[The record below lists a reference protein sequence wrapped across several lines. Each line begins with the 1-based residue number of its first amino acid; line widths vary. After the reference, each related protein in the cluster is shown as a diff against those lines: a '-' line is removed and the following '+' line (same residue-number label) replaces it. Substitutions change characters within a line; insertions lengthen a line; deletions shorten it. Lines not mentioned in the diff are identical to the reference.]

1 MEVKR
6 SGFIAI
12 VGRPNVGKST
22 LLNAFLGEK
31 VAIVSAKPQT
41 TRNKITGVLTDGDT
55 QMVFLD
61 TPGLHR
67 SRTKLDEHMRRAVDD
82 SIADVDVAVL
92 VVEPQKDC
100 GEAETELVEKLAAK
114 KMPVILAV
122 NKVDTVKKETLMSV
136 ISTWAQRLDFATVVP
151 VSAATGDGVKILLSE
166 IKKQMPQG
174 PQYFPDDML
183 TDQPERLVV
192 AEIIREKLL
201 TLLSDEVP
209 HGIAVSV
216 ESMKERKSTAQSA
229 AQSAGET
236 AMMDIEATIYC
247 ERDSHKGIIIGK
259 GGRMLKT
266 VGVRARADI
275 ETLLDCHVN
284 LQLWVKVKDDWRN
297 REGVLKTLGYD

>member
-1 MEVKR
+1 LEVNR

-22 LLNAFLGEK
+22 LLNAILGEK

-41 TRNKITGVLTDGDT
+41 TRNKITGVLTAGDT
-55 QMVFLD
+55 QMIFLD

-67 SRTKLDEHMRRAVDD
+67 SHTKLDEHMRRAVDD
-82 SIADVDVAVL
+82 SIADVDAAVL
-92 VVEPQKDC
+92 VVEPLKDC
-100 GEAETELVEKLAAK
+100 TEAETELITKLSAK
-114 KMPVILAV
+114 KLPVILAV
-122 NKVDTVKKETLMSV
+122 NKIDTVKKEALMAV
-136 ISTWAQRLDFATVVP
+136 IAAWAQRYAFAAVVP
-151 VSAATGDGVKILLSE
+151 VSAAAGDGVKILVAEL
-166 IKKQMPQG
+166 KAQMPRG

-201 TLLSDEVP
+201 MLLSDEVP

-216 ESMKERKSTAQSA
+216 ESMKERRSSA
-229 AQSAGET
+229 EPLNV
-236 AMMDIEATIYC
+236 MDIEATIYC

-266 VGVRARADI
+266 AGVKARADI

-297 REGVLKTLGYD
+297 REGILKTLGYD

>member
-82 SIADVDVAVL
+82 SISDVDLAVL

-114 KMPVILAV
+114 KMPVLLAV
-122 NKVDTVKKETLMSV
+122 NKIDTVKKEVLMAV
-136 ISTWAQRLDFATVVP
+136 IAAWAQRFDFATVVP
-151 VSAATGDGVKILLSE
+151 VSAVTGDGVKILLDE

-192 AEIIREKLL
+192 AEIVREKLL

-216 ESMKERKSTAQSA
+216 ESMKERKSSGSQNT
-229 AQSAGET
+229 GEMD
-236 AMMDIEATIYC
+236 MMDIEATIYC

-259 GGRMLKT
+259 GGKMLKT
-266 VGVRARADI
+266 VGVRARSDI
-275 ETLLDCHVN
+275 EKLLGCHVN